1 MFKLIETVKEKK
13 KEDTLTKS
21 FRFSTEYLQN
31 CYFHYFCIIRWMHGT
46 MLVIGEFQ
54 LVLNAFQHV
63 FSRFHTFMIQFSSN
77 LCMKNR
83 HAISGLKFV
92 TDDKCFCCIIH
103 ERGWRIPF
111 FDLFFWY
118 RSCFVLVWNS
128 T

>member
-1 MFKLIETVKEKK
+1 
-13 KEDTLTKS
+13 
-21 FRFSTEYLQN
+21 
-31 CYFHYFCIIRWMHGT
+31 MHGT
-46 MLVIGEFQ
+46 VLVIGEFQ

-111 FDLFFWY
+111 FDLFF
-118 RSCFVLVWNS
+118 
-128 T
+128 